1 MAGWQVALERVVRE
15 RYPRLVAYASVLAHD
30 RAQAED
36 LVQEA
41 LVATYSGRARFDDD
55 AQAEAYVRRAIAS
68 RWVDGQRRR
77 GRETR
82 AVARV
87 AGQVVGA
94 APAPELTAIEPDLQR
109 ALAALAPRERACV
122 VLRHLDD
129 QSVRDTAA
137 ALGLS
142 EGAVKRYTADGVAAL
157 AAALGVA
164 APAETLRVHGAG
176 RTGGGDD
183 E

>member
-1 MAGWQVALERVVRE
+1 VASWQAALERVVRE
-15 RYPRLVAYASVLAHD
+15 RYPRLVAYASFLTHD

-36 LVQEA
+36 LVQDA
-41 LVATYSGRARFDDD
+41 IVATYSGRARFEDD

-77 GRETR
+77 GRESR
-82 AVARV
+82 AVAQV
-87 AGQVVGA
+87 AGRLADATV
-94 APAPELTAIEPDLQR
+94 PAPELTAIEPELQA
-109 ALAALAPRERACV
+109 ALAALAPRVRACV

-142 EGAVKRYTADGVAAL
+142 AGAVKRYTADGVAAL
-157 AAALGVA
+157 AAALGVTP
-164 APAETLRVHGAG
+164 PAETVRVAG
-176 RTGGGDD
+176 PTGGGDG